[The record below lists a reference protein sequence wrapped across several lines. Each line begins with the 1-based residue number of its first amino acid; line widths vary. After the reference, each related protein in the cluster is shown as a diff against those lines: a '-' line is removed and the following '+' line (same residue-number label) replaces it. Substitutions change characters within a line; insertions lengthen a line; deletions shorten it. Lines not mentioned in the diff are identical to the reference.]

1 MKARFYHEKKEAV
14 QIKVELS
21 ADLNKYAKDFLAIFN
36 NVRDNEELFKLENLA
51 GTNSVFVTCDARYE
65 EQAKDFL
72 EQFGEILY
80 VEKVL
85 YLEAQ
90 LEWDYELPEEY
101 DSLVVGVVG
110 GE

>member
-1 MKARFYHEKKEAV
+1 MKMKFYTEKKDAV

-21 ADLNKYAKDFLAIFN
+21 ADLNKYARDFLAIFN
-36 NVRDNEELFKLENLA
+36 NVRDNEELFKLENLD

-72 EQFGEILY
+72 CQFGEILY

-85 YLEAQ
+85 YVEAQ
-90 LEWDYELPEEY
+90 LDWDYDLPEEY
-101 DSLVVGVVG
+101 DCLVVGAVG
-110 GE
+110 GD